1 MRKAFCTVED
11 AVLQLDSLELTGA
24 KDLPSSDIV
33 AMFTETCKLLRCLQ
47 RLAKFGKQHVHS
59 V

>member
-24 KDLPSSDIV
+24 KDLTSSDTV
-33 AMFTETCKLLRCLQ
+33 AMFTETCKVWEATCTFCL
-47 RLAKFGKQHVHS
+47 KVVGWGCN
-59 V
+59 